1 MATTQKRG
9 HDMGSI
15 VKGKNGVL
23 RFYWTDAKEKVW
35 QSHFFTWEGEGD
47 SESGS
52 AARQAQFAGE
62 QKAPAGQCRTG
73 AGGLGFIMKELSY
86 ASYCRGRTGEKDAD
100 QSEIYANGL
109 NGNALI
115 CDLLMRTVNSIN
127 QAQHKAAISSVLNSL
142 CARPNPHSQT

>member
-73 AGGLGFIMKELSY
+73 ATQEVVRKGICG
-86 ASYCRGRTGEKDAD
+86 YCDHHT
-100 QSEIYANGL
+100 
-109 NGNALI
+109 
-115 CDLLMRTVNSIN
+115 CV
-127 QAQHKAAISSVLNSL
+127 ISPQIPL
-142 CARPNPHSQT
+142 